1 MIIASIVCV
10 FFSLSLLAAGAN
22 ADKPGKKIQLSTQ
35 QVTLQKKT
43 AKMVMS
49 TIGERYQIGP
59 ATMIIGQDGEQVH
72 IDKLMVPC
80 DVKLAYE
87 TGANGKLAHR
97 IAVLNVHEGASDRM
111 WRVYR

>member
-1 MIIASIVCV
+1 M
-10 FFSLSLLAAGAN
+10 
-22 ADKPGKKIQLSTQ
+22 QLSTQ

-49 TIGERYQIGP
+49 AIGERYQIGP
-59 ATMIIGQDGEQVH
+59 ATMIIGQNGEQVH

-80 DVKLAYE
+80 DVKLVYE
-87 TGANGKLAHR
+87 AGANGKLAHR

>member
-1 MIIASIVCV
+1 MIFFPMVCI
-10 FFSLSLLAAGAN
+10 FLSLSLFSAGVH
-22 ADKPGKKIQLSTQ
+22 ADKPGKKLQLSTQ

-59 ATMIIGQDGEQVH
+59 ATLIIGQDGEQVH

-80 DVKLAYE
+80 DVKLTYE
-87 TGANGKLAHR
+87 AKSDGKTVHR

-111 WRVYR
+111 WRTYR